1 MNLWT
6 VSPVSIDDEL
16 LRFPSCHVSP
26 LYKISLL
33 QSHTSSSHVTILTQF
48 PSSMWFPRWNGLF
61 RSSFTVWNCSSNAGK
76 KHASRNQKSY
86 CWALKSLLQA
96 TSLLQVQSLLNV
108 FFEPSS
114 AFLFFLLILFFT
126 DFSYRNMDAIQS
138 FNHFFFFLKSDK
150 QILGDIFGICIKS
163 HRDLKHSYLSFSADR
178 ECIYLQIPI

>member
-1 MNLWT
+1 MMSCYVFHHVMFLHYTKLVCSKAIHHHLTSQFSLN
-6 VSPVSIDDEL
+6 SPVPCDFQDEMDY
-16 LRFPSCHVSP
+16 SGQV
-26 LYKISLL
+26 L
-33 QSHTSSSHVTILTQF
+33 QCETA
-48 PSSMWFPRWNGLF
+48 
-61 RSSFTVWNCSSNAGK
+61 AGK

-108 FFEPSS
+108 FFKPSS

-138 FNHFFFFLKSDK
+138 FNHVFFFLKSDK